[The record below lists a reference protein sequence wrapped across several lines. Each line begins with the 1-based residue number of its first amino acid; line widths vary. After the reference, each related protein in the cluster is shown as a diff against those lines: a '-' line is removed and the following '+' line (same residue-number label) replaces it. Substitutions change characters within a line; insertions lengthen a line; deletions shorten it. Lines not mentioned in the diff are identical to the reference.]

1 MKNYVEFL
9 VKDPELINIFLCP
22 ESTAN
27 FDNKR
32 IEQVKN
38 DNKRIEQVKK
48 SGILHC
54 FIELLKVR
62 NLHDKK
68 ILCKLFSN
76 SFFSA

>member
-1 MKNYVEFL
+1 MGSFDLKNYVEFL

-32 IEQVKN
+32 IEQVK
-38 DNKRIEQVKK
+38 K

-54 FIELLKVR
+54 FIELLIYC
-62 NLHDKK
+62 DTIF
-68 ILCKLFSN
+68 ILNRHLKT
-76 SFFSA
+76 

>member
-1 MKNYVEFL
+1 MGSFDLKNYVEFL

-27 FDNKR
+27 F
-32 IEQVKN
+32 